1 MEAKVTF
8 VIHYQP
14 VNPHIQTL
22 KIAPRYFKSTFDQ
35 IKNQEQVQRSE
46 GLRVICAGLPRTG
59 TLSLKAAL
67 TSLLGG
73 RCYHGF
79 DTLFGSQEDVDFWV
93 RVARDEAEDEEVR
106 EFFCARGI
114 TAAADFPAALY
125 FRKLVKVDT
134 IVSSVLDNYCVP
146 SLLCQVF
153 PNAKVILTS
162 RSAESWQK
170 SMRETLYLANLN
182 RTRARGG
189 GLCS

>member
-1 MEAKVTF
+1 MK
-8 VIHYQP
+8 
-14 VNPHIQTL
+14 
-22 KIAPRYFKSTFDQ
+22 
-35 IKNQEQVQRSE
+35 RSE
-46 GLRVICAGLPRTG
+46 GLQVICAGLPRTG

-125 FRKLVKVDT
+125 FRKLVKVKDNRD
-134 IVSSVLDNYCVP
+134 VLQLPCN
-146 SLLCQVF
+146 S
-153 PNAKVILTS
+153 
-162 RSAESWQK
+162 
-170 SMRETLYLANLN
+170 
-182 RTRARGG
+182 
-189 GLCS
+189 

>member
-1 MEAKVTF
+1 MEAKVKSSLF
-8 VIHYQP
+8 SR
-14 VNPHIQTL
+14 VNPYIYPIQTL
-22 KIAPRYFKSTFDQ
+22 NLAPRYFKSTFDD
-35 IKNQEQVQRSE
+35 IKTHEQVQRSE

-79 DTLFGSQEDVDFWV
+79 DTLFGSQEDVDFWL

-125 FRKLVKVDT
+125 FRKLVKVDIT
-134 IVSSVLDNYCVP
+134 M
-146 SLLCQVF
+146 LLC
-153 PNAKVILTS
+153 P
-162 RSAESWQK
+162 
-170 SMRETLYLANLN
+170 
-182 RTRARGG
+182 
-189 GLCS
+189 

>member
-1 MEAKVTF
+1 MK
-8 VIHYQP
+8 
-14 VNPHIQTL
+14 
-22 KIAPRYFKSTFDQ
+22 
-35 IKNQEQVQRSE
+35 RSE

-125 FRKLVKVDT
+125 FRKLVKVHT
-134 IVSSVLDNYCVP
+134 MVTCP
-146 SLLCQVF
+146 
-153 PNAKVILTS
+153 
-162 RSAESWQK
+162 
-170 SMRETLYLANLN
+170 
-182 RTRARGG
+182 
-189 GLCS
+189 

>member
-1 MEAKVTF
+1 M
-8 VIHYQP
+8 
-14 VNPHIQTL
+14 
-22 KIAPRYFKSTFDQ
+22 
-35 IKNQEQVQRSE
+35 
-46 GLRVICAGLPRTG
+46 ICAGLPRTG

-125 FRKLVKVDT
+125 YRKLVKVRQRR
-134 IVSSVLDNYCVP
+134 IRSWEKPFL
-146 SLLCQVF
+146 SLEGS
-153 PNAKVILTS
+153 N
-162 RSAESWQK
+162 
-170 SMRETLYLANLN
+170 TLMYA
-182 RTRARGG
+182 
-189 GLCS
+189 